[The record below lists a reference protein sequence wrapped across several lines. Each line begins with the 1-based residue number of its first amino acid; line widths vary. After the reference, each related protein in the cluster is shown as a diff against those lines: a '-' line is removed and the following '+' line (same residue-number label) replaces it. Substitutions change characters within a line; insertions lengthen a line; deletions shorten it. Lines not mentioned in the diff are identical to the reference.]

1 MAAEPSNQRT
11 VEFFL
16 LSLWS
21 WLPEGRKRIL
31 EVLESCDLVRA
42 STTRPENHCYNSAE
56 VEVSRDGSFPI
67 NKVQEQAHFAW
78 DEKYDWFHIKCLE
91 DDKDYIMNEYLKA
104 QSDMEIELK
113 EKDVIRD
120 DGNLIPTVK
129 NHLVGTSR
137 PRVAVPDESD
147 DPEVATRTER
157 VGAECPKGQGRVEK
171 RMERQTVKETK
182 AYLF

>member
-31 EVLESCDLVRA
+31 EVLESCDLV
-42 STTRPENHCYNSAE
+42 
-56 VEVSRDGSFPI
+56 EVSRDGAFPI

-129 NHLVGTSR
+129 NHLIGTSR
-137 PRVAVPDESD
+137 PRVAVPGESD

-171 RMERQTVKETK
+171 RMERQTVKATE